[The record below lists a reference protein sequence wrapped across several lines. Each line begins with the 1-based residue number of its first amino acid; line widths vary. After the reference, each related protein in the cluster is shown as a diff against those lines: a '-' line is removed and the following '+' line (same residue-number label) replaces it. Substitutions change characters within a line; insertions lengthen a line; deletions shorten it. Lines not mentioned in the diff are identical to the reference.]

1 MQKTEKF
8 VGNQRASAGLSAF
21 LFVAVTAAGLL
32 TGCASVSSIPV
43 DPKGVQYEDR
53 CYIEDSQFA
62 FADQLYDK
70 MGSLQLVEQELC
82 NEYRWKPCEINE
94 ALYRLRK
101 VHDLP

>member
-1 MQKTEKF
+1 M
-8 VGNQRASAGLSAF
+8 A
-21 LFVAVTAAGLL
+21 
-32 TGCASVSSIPV
+32 SIPT
-43 DPKGVQYEDR
+43 DPQGEPYGDR

-70 MGSLQLVEQELC
+70 TGSLQLVQKELC
-82 NEYRWKPCEINE
+82 DEFQWKPCEINE

>member
-1 MQKTEKF
+1 M
-8 VGNQRASAGLSAF
+8 GLSGP
-21 LFVAVTAAGLL
+21 AG
-32 TGCASVSSIPV
+32 IPA
-43 DPKGVQYEDR
+43 DPMGMQYEDR

-70 MGSLQLVEQELC
+70 VGSLQLVERELC
-82 NEYRWKPCEINE
+82 DYYQWKPCEINE